1 MDKSHSNVYE
11 LAKSCKWHT
20 HKLCFVLLT
29 KFSSDLCKLAH
40 IFLCAAQVF
49 ILKRFAKN
57 IIYFCLSPGWATL
70 H

>member
-1 MDKSHSNVYE
+1 MYMNWQKVVNGI
-11 LAKSCKWHT
+11 HT
-20 HKLCFVLLT
+20 NYALCYLQ
-29 KFSSDLCKLAH
+29 SKLAH

-49 ILKRFAKN
+49 ILKLFAKN